1 MIYDGIISP
10 DFYGWVFPHGK
21 SASVGMGTG
30 HHGFDLK
37 TATSELRSR
46 AGLDKCKTIRKEGA
60 PIPLRPLKRWDNG
73 KDVLVAGD
81 AAGVVAPSSGE
92 GIYYAMIGG
101 QEAAYAVNECIKY
114 KNPKLLKLARKRFM
128 SEHKTV
134 FRVLEAM
141 QNAYYKSDDRRERF
155 VSLCKDEDVQ
165 RLTFESYMNKK
176 LVTKK
181 PTAHLKIMIKNVY
194 CTKISSKIART
205 YSQGHGY
212 KDLCKELLNIDISKK
227 QQSSDWSNPN
237 LSKEQINYAA
247 TDVIHLH
254 EIREKLDEILERQN
268 RRKLVQACIEF
279 LPTRVELD
287 LRGWNNDI
295 FSHSS

>member
-1 MIYDGIISP
+1 MQTILHKNDLSNGINFSNIIAADCEMMGLQPNRAPLCLIQLYDGKGDCHLVQFI
-10 DFYGWVFPHGK
+10 DQN
-21 SASVGMGTG
+21 
-30 HHGFDLK
+30 FDAPNLK
-37 TATSELRSR
+37 ELLGS
-46 AGLDKCKTIRKEGA
+46 DKTFIFHYARHD
-60 PIPLRPLKRWDNG
+60 L
-73 KDVLVAGD
+73 
-81 AAGVVAPSSGE
+81 AA
-92 GIYYAMIGG
+92 
-101 QEAAYAVNECIKY
+101 IKHDL
-114 KNPKLLKLARKRFM
+114 N
-128 SEHKTV
+128 
-134 FRVLEAM
+134 
-141 QNAYYKSDDRRERF
+141 
-155 VSLCKDEDVQ
+155 
-165 RLTFESYMNKK
+165 
-176 LVTKK
+176 
-181 PTAHLKIMIKNVY
+181 IMIKNVY

>member
-1 MIYDGIISP
+1 MQTILHKNDLGNGI
-10 DFYGWVFPHGK
+10 DFSNIVAADCEMMGLQPNRDPLCLIQLYYGKGDCHLVQFIDQN
-21 SASVGMGTG
+21 
-30 HHGFDLK
+30 FDAPNLK
-37 TATSELRSR
+37 
-46 AGLDKCKTIRKEGA
+46 
-60 PIPLRPLKRWDNG
+60 
-73 KDVLVAGD
+73 
-81 AAGVVAPSSGE
+81 
-92 GIYYAMIGG
+92 
-101 QEAAYAVNECIKY
+101 
-114 KNPKLLKLARKRFM
+114 KLLGSDKTFIFHYARHDLAAIK
-128 SEHKTV
+128 HD
-134 FRVLEAM
+134 L
-141 QNAYYKSDDRRERF
+141 N
-155 VSLCKDEDVQ
+155 
-165 RLTFESYMNKK
+165 
-176 LVTKK
+176 
-181 PTAHLKIMIKNVY
+181 IMIKNVY

-254 EIREKLDEILERQN
+254 EIREKLDEILKRQN
-268 RRKLVQACIEF
+268 RTKLVQACIEF

>member
-1 MIYDGIISP
+1 MQTILHKNDLSNGINFSSIVAADCEMMGLQPNRDPLCLIQLYDGQGDCHLVQFIDQNFDSP
-10 DFYGWVFPHGK
+10 N
-21 SASVGMGTG
+21 
-30 HHGFDLK
+30 LK
-37 TATSELRSR
+37 
-46 AGLDKCKTIRKEGA
+46 
-60 PIPLRPLKRWDNG
+60 
-73 KDVLVAGD
+73 
-81 AAGVVAPSSGE
+81 
-92 GIYYAMIGG
+92 
-101 QEAAYAVNECIKY
+101 
-114 KNPKLLKLARKRFM
+114 KLLGSDKTFIFHYARHDLAAIK
-128 SEHKTV
+128 HD
-134 FRVLEAM
+134 L
-141 QNAYYKSDDRRERF
+141 N
-155 VSLCKDEDVQ
+155 
-165 RLTFESYMNKK
+165 
-176 LVTKK
+176 
-181 PTAHLKIMIKNVY
+181 IMIKNVY

-254 EIREKLDEILERQN
+254 DIREKLDEILDRQN

>member
-1 MIYDGIISP
+1 MDIKLHKNDLPKDLEFGNKIAIDCES
-10 DFYGWVFPHGK
+10 
-21 SASVGMGTG
+21 MGLN
-30 HHGFDLK
+30 FM
-37 TATSELRSR
+37 R
-46 AGLDKCKTIRKEGA
+46 DKLC
-60 PIPLRPLKRWDNG
+60 
-73 KDVLVAGD
+73 LVQI
-81 AAGVVAPSSGE
+81 SSGNSDAH
-92 GIYYAMIGG
+92 II
-101 QEAAYAVNECIKY
+101 QLDRSKY
-114 KNPKLLKLARKRFM
+114 DAPNLKKLLGSDKTFIFHYARHDLAAIK
-128 SEHKTV
+128 HD
-134 FRVLEAM
+134 L
-141 QNAYYKSDDRRERF
+141 N
-155 VSLCKDEDVQ
+155 
-165 RLTFESYMNKK
+165 
-176 LVTKK
+176 
-181 PTAHLKIMIKNVY
+181 IMIKNVY